1 MRLIC
6 WASQLAKL
14 VTEVVV
20 LLALVHKSKH
30 YVIEL
35 WKEEEDEDDAAAT
48 SAHQSTPNHP
58 TRPTHPST
66 DPLRSPSAKAT
77 TTMMPLLSWP
87 WLCSPSNGGVCGGGG
102 AVAPA
107 HTKAQAAAS
116 HQPLK
121 NSANQRSGKKSSSH
135 SPEKEQPSSPKIRRN
150 VNSLGSIGSNHSAR
164 SARSI
169 TSISNVLKRAD
180 SNKYSISQSPAAAPL
195 PLHQVLST
203 ALAAVERSLEAQ
215 LMLLYKGT

>member
-35 WKEEEDEDDAAAT
+35 WKEEEDENDAAAT
-48 SAHQSTPNHP
+48 SAQQSTPNHP

-77 TTMMPLLSWP
+77 TTMIPSLSWP
-87 WLCSPSNGGVCGGGG
+87 WLCSQSSGGVCGGGG
-102 AVAPA
+102 AVAPS
-107 HTKAQAAAS
+107 HTKALSLAAAS
-116 HQPLK
+116 HQPQN
-121 NSANQRSGKKSSSH
+121 NSVEQLSRKQSSSH
-135 SPEKEQPSSPKIRRN
+135 IPDNDQPSSPKIRR
-150 VNSLGSIGSNHSAR
+150 IGSNHSAR
-164 SARSI
+164 SVRSI
-169 TSISNVLKRAD
+169 TSLSNVLKRAD
-180 SNKYSISQSPAAAPL
+180 SIKNNFSPPPAEPLL